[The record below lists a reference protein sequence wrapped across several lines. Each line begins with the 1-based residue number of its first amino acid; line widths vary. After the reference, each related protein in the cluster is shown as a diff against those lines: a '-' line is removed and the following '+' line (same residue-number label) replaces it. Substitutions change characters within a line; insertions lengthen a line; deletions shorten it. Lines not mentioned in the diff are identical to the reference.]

1 MGMHGNAK
9 AYLFD
14 PVAHAHLTPWLAGL
28 QAQCITHDR
37 MIGFF
42 MTPLSN
48 EKLLAW
54 WKDRIAETKVG
65 TRIIII
71 LLNESDPG
79 SKAKG
84 DELVG
89 VVMLA
94 MPHSETSPFRA
105 RVESLLISTK
115 YRKRGGAVVLMK
127 ALHIEANRKGKTLL
141 MTETESGSGA
151 ESVFI
156 KMDYTVIGRVPQYCL
171 NPAGELRDG
180 VFLYKNLNA

>member
-1 MGMHGNAK
+1 MPQQQQQQLPTMVMHGSAK
-9 AYLFD
+9 AHLFD

-54 WKDRIAETKVG
+54 WKDRIAEAKVG
-65 TRIIII
+65 TRVIII

-79 SKAKG
+79 SKPKG

-105 RVESLLISTK
+105 RVECLLVSTK
-115 YRKRGGAVVLMK
+115 YRNRGGAVVLMK
-127 ALHIEANRKGKTLL
+127 ALHSEAVRKGKTLL
-141 MTETESGSGA
+141 VSNLS
-151 ESVFI
+151 
-156 KMDYTVIGRVPQYCL
+156 
-171 NPAGELRDG
+171 ELR
-180 VFLYKNLNA
+180 VHPR